1 MTFTVAHEQIR
12 EVEDRSWTFALVDVV
27 RSSSASAAERDEALG
42 TLAHLEDYRSIG
54 PLTAMLEEHDL
65 PDSIR
70 EAASRVLLGFDDSTT
85 GERRRGWWEHGD
97 PVAMAHALGLMERSE
112 ADVIVAV
119 AGDDRHSLQRLA
131 LAGTAFGLDEA
142 KYQSVKIRALAH
154 PDADV
159 REAAADVLMWD
170 EPVTAEGPLVRA
182 ASDPA
187 GTVAAAAVA
196 TLKYYPSRRVLRALA
211 ELAKTTDG
219 PTHAEAAESFD
230 HSRSRFEDRATYGDP
245 EQVTLLREWMAPV
258 ADLVR
263 WPADVQDR
271 KPYSA
276 PADRSRIAMTESDLL
291 ALVADPDGAWG
302 PKKQTLRHVAWE
314 GYGTGERGRLATA
327 LATHPDPVV
336 RQVATKALTAWSR
349 SAELLGLAADS
360 CFLVRKSAWY
370 CLGMVPRDSALA
382 EPAWEYMLAAGGTTA
397 YEALRTYVAHASARE
412 AKERLVAL
420 AQIDGRESIRT
431 QAISCLADLGAVG
444 ELESLVP
451 LLREPPG
458 VSWGVHIEIIDG
470 LRTLGLPAPDLDDLA
485 AVDHLELMRSVV
497 ALRCATQNSDG
508 STGGSRPRCT

>member
-1 MTFTVAHEQIR
+1 MTFTVTHQQIR

-27 RSSSASAAERDEALG
+27 RSSSASAAEQDEALG

-85 GERRRGWWEHGD
+85 GERRRGWWESGD
-97 PVAMAHALGLMERSE
+97 PVKMAHALRLMERSE

-119 AGDDRHSLQRLA
+119 AGDDRHPLQRLA
-131 LAGTAFGLDEA
+131 LAAMAFGLDEA
-142 KYQSVKIRALAH
+142 KYQSVTIRALAH

-159 REAAADVLMWD
+159 REAAADILLWD
-170 EPVTAEGPLVRA
+170 EPVTAEGPLVNA
-182 ASDPA
+182 AYEPA
-187 GTVAAAAVA
+187 GKVAAAAAA

-245 EQVTLLREWMAPV
+245 EQVMVLREWMAPV

-271 KPYSA
+271 KPYSP

-291 ALVADPDGAWG
+291 ALVADPDGAWE
-302 PKKQTLRHVAWE
+302 PKKQTLRHVAWK
-314 GYGTGERGRLATA
+314 GYGADERGRLATA

-336 RQVATKALTAWSR
+336 RQAATEALTAWSR

-360 CFLVRKSAWY
+360 SFLVRKSAWY
-370 CLGMVPRDSALA
+370 CLGLVPRDSAFA
-382 EPAWEYMLAAGGTTA
+382 EHAWEYMLAAGGTTA
-397 YEALRTYVAHASARE
+397 YEALRTYVAHASTRD
-412 AKERLVAL
+412 AKESLTAL

-431 QAISCLADLGAVG
+431 QAISCLTDLGAAR

-458 VSWGVHIEIIDG
+458 VTWGVHIELIDG
-470 LRTLGLPAPDLDDLA
+470 LRTLRFPEPDLDDLA
-485 AVDHLELMRSVV
+485 AVDHLDLVRSVV
-497 ALRCATQNSDG
+497 ALRCA
-508 STGGSRPRCT
+508 SRR